1 VLRLSLQLH
10 KWIALVV
17 AIQVLGWVAG
27 GLIMTALPIER
38 VRGENHI
45 GAPALAPIDTKRLLS
60 LERQLALADMT
71 DVGEATL
78 KNTPR
83 GPIWVLKSAAGS
95 EGWWNAYSGENV
107 DEIDAA
113 AARRYAQMAY
123 KGDGKLLAVDYQENA
138 PKEAQVSGP
147 LWRASFS
154 DREHTRLYL
163 DAFTGEVLSRRSDLW
178 AFYDFFYQIH
188 IMNFGASRSYNH
200 PLIVIAAAATLIVVV
215 TGIVLLV
222 LRLRGDL
229 RRLWAALSETRSQ
242 ATAIEEGPG
251 A

>member
-1 VLRLSLQLH
+1 MLRLSLQLH
-10 KWIALVV
+10 KWIALIV

-27 GLIMTALPIER
+27 GLIMTALPIEH
-38 VRGENHI
+38 VRGENHQ
-45 GAPALAPIDTKRLLS
+45 AHPTLPPIDSRRLLP
-60 LERQLALADMT
+60 LEKQLALADMT

-107 DEIDAA
+107 DEITKADAA
-113 AARRYAQMAY
+113 RYAAMAY
-123 KGDGKLLAVDYQENA
+123 KGAGKLLAVDYEEAA

-147 LWRASFS
+147 LWRASFG
-154 DREHTRLYL
+154 DQEHTRLYL

-178 AFYDFFYQIH
+178 DFYDFFYQIH

-200 PLIVIAAAATLIVVV
+200 PVIVIAAAATLAVVV
-215 TGIVLLV
+215 TGIVLLFI
-222 LRLRGDL
+222 RLAADVRRAMARRGK
-229 RRLWAALSETRSQ
+229 
-242 ATAIEEGPG
+242 G
-251 A
+251 ASA

>member
-1 VLRLSLQLH
+1 MLRLSLQLH
-10 KWIALVV
+10 KWIALIV

-27 GLIMTALPIER
+27 GLIMTAIPIEH
-38 VRGENHI
+38 VRGENH
-45 GAPALAPIDTKRLLS
+45 LAVPNLPPIDTRRLLP
-60 LERQLALADMT
+60 LEKQLALAEMT

-107 DEIDAA
+107 DEITKAD
-113 AARRYAQMAY
+113 ARRYAGMAY
-123 KGDGKLLAVDYQENA
+123 KGTGKLVAVDYEETA

-147 LWRASFS
+147 LWRASFE
-154 DREHTRLYL
+154 DPEHTRLYL

-178 AFYDFFYQIH
+178 DFYDFFYQIH

-200 PLIVIAAAATLIVVV
+200 PVIVIAAAATLAVVV
-215 TGIVLLV
+215 TGVVLLFI
-222 LRLRGDL
+222 RIAGDL
-229 RRLWAALSETRSQ
+229 RRLLAGRRERPA
-242 ATAIEEGPG
+242 G
-251 A
+251 

>member
-1 VLRLSLQLH
+1 MLRLSLQLH

-17 AIQVLGWVAG
+17 AMQVLGWVAG
-27 GLIMTALPIER
+27 GLIMTAIPIEQ
-38 VRGENHI
+38 VRGEQHI
-45 GAPALAPIDTKRLLS
+45 ASAALPPIDTKRLLP
-60 LERQLALADMT
+60 LERQLALAEMT

-95 EGWWNAYSGENV
+95 EGWWNAYSGENI
-107 DEIDAA
+107 DEITAA
-113 AARRYAQMAY
+113 TARTYARAAY
-123 KGDGKLLAVDYQENA
+123 KGAGKLLAIDYEERA

-147 LWRASFS
+147 LWRASFG
-154 DREHTRLYL
+154 DKEHTRLYL

-200 PLIVIAAAATLIVVV
+200 PLIVTAAAATLMVAV
-215 TGIVLLV
+215 TGIVLLL
-222 LRLRGDL
+222 LRLRTDL
-229 RRLWAALSETRSQ
+229 RRLWAQFSRR
-242 ATAIEEGPG
+242 GPSTPIDQRPD

>member
-1 VLRLSLQLH
+1 MLRLSLQLH

-27 GLIMTALPIER
+27 GLIMTAIPIEK
-38 VRGENHI
+38 VRGEQHI
-45 GAPALAPIDTKRLLS
+45 GSAALPPIDTKRLLP
-60 LERQLALADMT
+60 LEKQLALADMT

-83 GPIWVLKSAAGS
+83 GPIWVLKSATGS

-107 DEIDAA
+107 DEITAA
-113 AARRYAQMAY
+113 AARTYAQAAY
-123 KGDGKLLAVDYQENA
+123 KGDGKLLAVDYEETA

-147 LWRASFS
+147 LWRARFG
-154 DREHTRLYL
+154 DTEHSRLYL

-200 PLIVIAAAATLIVVV
+200 PLIVAAAAATLVVVV

-222 LRLRGDL
+222 LRLGSDL
-229 RRLWAALSETRSQ
+229 RRLRARPRGGGL
-242 ATAIEEGPG
+242 ATPIGRRPSV
-251 A
+251 

>member
-1 VLRLSLQLH
+1 MQLH

-27 GLIMTALPIER
+27 GLIMTAIPIEQ
-38 VRGENHI
+38 VRGENH
-45 GAPALAPIDTKRLLS
+45 LAVPNLPPIDTKRLLPP
-60 LERQLALADMT
+60 EEQLALAEMT

-83 GPIWVLKSAAGS
+83 GPIWVLKAAAGS

-107 DEIDAA
+107 DEIAQAD
-113 AARRYAQMAY
+113 ARRYAAMAY
-123 KGDGKLLAVDYQENA
+123 KGAGKLFAVDYQETA

-147 LWRASFS
+147 LWRASFG
-154 DREHTRLYL
+154 DREHMRLYL

-178 AFYDFFYQIH
+178 DVYDFFYQIH

-200 PLIVIAAAATLIVVV
+200 PLIVIAAVATLAMVVA
-215 TGIVLLV
+215 GIALLV
-222 LRLRGDL
+222 IRVSADL
-229 RRLWAALSETRSQ
+229 RRVLARRLS
-242 ATAIEEGPG
+242 IGPG
-251 A
+251 RSAGQARSAMAS